1 MAQSKL
7 MTQAIW
13 KMVYYLVDEGIKIIE
28 DARNSKTTDN
38 ISGTQYD
45 SYGLAV
51 FYNGKLYYSV
61 KSADPSKNLTNQ
73 KRSIETIWGE
83 ENGKHRGWAKAGIP
97 DGTGREWSK
106 MFVDEIKKSAD
117 IPQKGFALVIF
128 NAAFY
133 SGIQEGTGK
142 WKILS
147 QVVGD
152 IKNLQSQFKGS
163 TIKPIGNI
171 SIG

>member
-13 KMVYYLVDEGIKIIE
+13 KTVYYLVDEGIKIIE
-28 DARNSKTTDN
+28 DARSSKDTQN
-38 ISGTQYD
+38 ISGTQFD

-61 KSADPSKNLTNQ
+61 KSSDPSKNLTNQ

-83 ENGKHRGWAKAGIP
+83 ENGRHRGWGDIP
-97 DGTGREWSK
+97 AGTGREWAK
-106 MFVDEIKKSAD
+106 MFVDEIKRSSQ
-117 IPQKGFALVIF
+117 IPDKGFALVIF

-133 SGIQEGTGK
+133 SSIQEGTGK

-152 IKNLQSQFKGS
+152 IKNLQSKFKGS
-163 TIKPIGNI
+163 TIRPIGNI

>member
-7 MTQAIW
+7 LTQAIW

-28 DARNSKTTDN
+28 DARNSKDTQN

-61 KSADPSKNLTNQ
+61 KSADPSKNLNYSS
-73 KRSIETIWGE
+73 RSIETIWDESG
-83 ENGKHRGWAKAGIP
+83 GRHRGWRDIP
-97 DGTGREWSK
+97 AGTGREWAK
-106 MFVDEIKKSAD
+106 MFVDEIKKSSD
-117 IPQKGFALVIF
+117 IPEKGFALVVF

-133 SGIQEGTGK
+133 SSIQETQQNFR
-142 WKILS
+142 ILS

-152 IKNLQSQFKGS
+152 IKALGSKFKGS
-163 TIKPIGNI
+163 TLKGINI
-171 SIG
+171 TI

>member
-13 KMVYYLVDEGIKIIE
+13 NMVYYLVDEGIKIIE
-28 DARNSKTTDN
+28 DARASKDTRN
-38 ISGTQYD
+38 ITGTQFD

-61 KSADPSKNLTNQ
+61 KSSDPSKDLTTSS
-73 KRSIETIWGE
+73 RRIETIWDESG
-83 ENGKHRGWAKAGIP
+83 GRHKGWRDIP
-97 DGTGREWSK
+97 AGTGREWAQ
-106 MFVDEIKKSAD
+106 MFVDDIKKSSQ
-117 IPQKGFALVIF
+117 IPDKGFALVIF

-133 SGIQEGTGK
+133 SSVQETTQRYR
-142 WKILS
+142 ILS

-152 IKNLQSQFKGS
+152 IKALESKFRGAKTHG
-163 TIKPIGNI
+163 INI
-171 SIG
+171 SI

>member
-7 MTQAIW
+7 MTKAIW

-28 DARNSKTTDN
+28 EARNSKDTQN

-61 KSADPSKNLTNQ
+61 KSADPSKNLTSSS
-73 KRSIETIWGE
+73 RSIETIWGE
-83 ENGKHRGWAKAGIP
+83 ENGRHKGWRDIP
-97 DGTGREWSK
+97 AGTGREWAK
-106 MFVDEIKKSAD
+106 MFVDEIKKSSD
-117 IPQKGFALVIF
+117 IPEKGFCLVIF

-133 SGIQEGTGK
+133 SNIQEAGD
-142 WKILS
+142 WQILS
-147 QVVGD
+147 QVVSD
-152 IKNLQSQFKGS
+152 IKVLQSKFKGS

-171 SIG
+171 TIG